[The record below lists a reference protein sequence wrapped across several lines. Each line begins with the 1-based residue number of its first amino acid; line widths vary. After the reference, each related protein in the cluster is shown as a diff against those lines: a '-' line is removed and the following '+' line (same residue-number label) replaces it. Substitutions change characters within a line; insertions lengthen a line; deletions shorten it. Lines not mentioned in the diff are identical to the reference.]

1 VVKKLL
7 DRLGLGDVD
16 RLALLHRR
24 LGIATLVLPAILLA
38 IIVAGVVRSAPPT
51 PVPPPEGDRLFG
63 LEEEERR
70 EIFTRI
76 TRHEHFSRSM
86 AKEQFPGDSWSQ
98 SDAYFGHM
106 RDLVVHLARIH
117 DLHTSQIFLVFD
129 EGIRLHWPDDR
140 GNPLPATTVPLR
152 PRTR

>member
-1 VVKKLL
+1 MKNLL
-7 DRLGLGDVD
+7 SRLGLDDRD
-16 RLALLHRR
+16 RLVSYHRLLS
-24 LGIATLVLPAILLA
+24 LSTLVLPLVLLA
-38 IIVAGVVRSAPPT
+38 IIVAGVVSSAPPDR
-51 PVPPPEGDRLFG
+51 VPPPDGDGLFG
-63 LEEEERR
+63 LSEERRR

-86 AKEQFPGDSWSQ
+86 AVKQFPGDAWSQ

-106 RDLVVHLARIH
+106 RDLVVHLAIIH

-129 EGIRLHWPDDR
+129 EGIRKRWPDDQ
-140 GNPLPATTVPLR
+140 GKPLPATTEPLQ

>member
-1 VVKKLL
+1 VKELL
-7 DRLGLGDVD
+7 DRLGLGEGD
-16 RLALLHRR
+16 RLVLLHRR
-24 LGIATLVLPAILLA
+24 LGIATLVLPAILLVG
-38 IIVAGVVRSAPPT
+38 IVVGVVRAAPPT
-51 PVPPPEGDRLFG
+51 PVPPADGDSRFG

-70 EIFTRI
+70 EIYTAI

-86 AKEQFPGDSWSQ
+86 AKEQFPGHAWSQ

-106 RDLVVHLARIH
+106 RDLVVHLARTRG
-117 DLHTSQIFLVFD
+117 LHPSQIFLVFD